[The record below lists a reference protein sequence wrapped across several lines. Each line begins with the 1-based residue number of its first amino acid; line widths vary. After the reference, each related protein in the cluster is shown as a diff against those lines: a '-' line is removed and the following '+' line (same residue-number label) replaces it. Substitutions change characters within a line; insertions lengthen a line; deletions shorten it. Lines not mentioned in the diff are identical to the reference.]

1 MYVLTSSIG
10 PNQENAP
17 TAVSLAVSV
26 STSSRRLQFRRSAS
40 HPSPKRRV
48 RSIHEVQPGF
58 TASKAHQAR
67 ERKESGCVNFFLIYV
82 SFSFFFFFFGTKSA
96 TLLPSLHPSMGKAT
110 THLSP
115 VLWQDQSSGSR
126 GEEEGV
132 NINHLHSSSLR
143 QGSSYCP
150 NFNVPLFKN
159 HWRKKIIKNHG
170 CSHART
176 ENGEMQMQHA
186 DPIWAFAP
194 SSVKR
199 HLLTL
204 VNK

>member
-1 MYVLTSSIG
+1 MSWLLLSVLIRRTH
-10 PNQENAP
+10 PQLFR
-17 TAVSLAVSV
+17 SLFLCLPAAADCSFEGLLPIHPQNVEWDQ
-26 STSSRRLQFRRSAS
+26 STKCSQAS
-40 HPSPKRRV
+40 LLPKP
-48 RSIHEVQPGF
+48 I
-58 TASKAHQAR
+58 KR
-67 ERKESGCVNFFLIYV
+67 ERGRNLAAWISSWFMYRFH
-82 SFSFFFFFFGTKSA
+82 FFFFFFGTKSA